1 MTSETAAATA
11 PALPAASTALPLPL
25 RFALREL
32 RGGLRGFVVFLACIA
47 LGVAAIAAVG
57 SVSRAMTDGLAR
69 QGQAILGGDIA
80 FTLVQRQASA
90 PERAFL
96 ESHGPVSEIAAIRG
110 MARLLDG
117 SDQALVEI
125 KAVDGAYPLYGAL
138 KAADGVDAAA
148 ALDAGRAL
156 ADPELFSRL
165 GLSPGDRIIVG
176 ETQLTLAG
184 EIADE
189 PDKLATGLGF
199 GPRLLISK
207 ATLEQTG
214 LVQPGSL
221 VQWSYR
227 LRLPPGTSDDDVA
240 ALTETANTTLPQAG
254 WQIRSRDD
262 ASPGLKRNISQFA
275 QYLTLVG
282 LAALIVGGVGV
293 ANAVGAFM
301 EVKRPVIA
309 TLRSLGA
316 PCRLVT
322 QLYLIQILMIAL
334 IGVVIGL
341 AIGALVPVLALQ
353 FLADVLPVGAETGF
367 YPGALAY
374 AALYGLMT
382 ALTFALVPLGR
393 AGDIAPTALFRD
405 AAAFGAT
412 RPRLA
417 FLALAILSAAVLA
430 GLAILLAYDRRIALY
445 FVIGV
450 AGAFL
455 LLRVVAWV
463 VTALARRAPRARST
477 EWRLAIGNIHRPGAL
492 TGSVVLSLGLGLTVL
507 VTIALIDGNLHRQL
521 TQSLPERAPSF
532 FFLDVQ
538 NSEAPAFLEFL
549 NKEVPDSTVESVPML
564 RGRIIALNQTPAAEI
579 TPAPDVAWALKGDR
593 GITFSAE
600 PPKNSRIVEG
610 KWWGADDAG
619 PPLVSMEA
627 GVARGLGVGP
637 GDTVTV
643 NVLGREITATI
654 ANLREVAWESLAIN
668 FVMVFS
674 PSTFAGAPYSML
686 ATLSYPGGAD
696 PAREAALMR
705 DTGKEFPAVTAIR
718 VREALE
724 RISTILDQ
732 LMLAI
737 RVASSIAL
745 AASVLVLAGAL
756 AAGHRQRLYDAVI
769 LKTLGATR
777 RQLLVAF
784 GLEYGLLGLATA
796 VFAVIAGSLAA
807 WGVVA
812 GVMNQ
817 PFMVFPVTAVGA
829 ALIAVALTI
838 GLGLAGT
845 WRLLGQKAA
854 PVLRNL

>member
-1 MTSETAAATA
+1 MTPS
-11 PALPAASTALPLPL
+11 SLPLPL

-32 RGGLRGFVVFLACIA
+32 RGGLRGFLVFLACIA

-80 FTLVQRQASA
+80 FTLVQRQAS
-90 PERAFL
+90 PEELAFL
-96 ESHGPVSEIAAIRG
+96 QKHGAVSEIASLRG
-110 MARLLDG
+110 MARLADG
-117 SDQALVEI
+117 SDQTLVEI
-125 KAVDGAYPLYGAL
+125 KAVDSAYPLYGAL
-138 KAADGVDAAA
+138 AAGDAVDATA
-148 ALDAGRAL
+148 ALNAGTAL
-156 ADPELFSRL
+156 ADPELFTRL
-165 GLSPGDRIIVG
+165 GVKIGDTIQVG
-176 ETQLTLAG
+176 TAKLKLAG
-184 EIADE
+184 QISDE

-199 GPRLLISK
+199 GPRLLVAK
-207 ATLEQTG
+207 NTLDATG

-227 LRLPPGTSDDDVA
+227 LRLPDGTPDSAVVNLVEA
-240 ALTETANTTLPQAG
+240 ANKDLPKAG
-254 WQIRSRDD
+254 WQVRSRDD

-301 EVKRPVIA
+301 ELKRPVIA

-316 PCRLVT
+316 PGGLVT
-322 QLYLIQILMIAL
+322 QLYLIQILLIAL
-334 IGVVIGL
+334 LGVAIGL
-341 AIGALVPVLALQ
+341 AIGALVPILALQ
-353 FLADVLPVGAETGF
+353 FLADVLPVGAETGI
-367 YPGALAY
+367 YPSALAY
-374 AALYGLMT
+374 AALYGLLT

-405 AAAFGAT
+405 GAAFGKV

-417 FLALAILSAAVLA
+417 FLIAAIASAAVLA

-450 AGAFL
+450 AASFL
-455 LLRVVAWV
+455 LLRLVAWA
-463 VTALARRAPRARST
+463 VTALARRAPRLAST
-477 EWRLAIGNIHRPGAL
+477 EWRLAVGNIHRPGAL

-521 TQSLPERAPSF
+521 TQSLPDRAPSF

-538 NSEAPAFLEFL
+538 NSEAPAFVDFL
-549 NKEVPDSTVESVPML
+549 KKEIPDATVESVPML
-564 RGRIIALNQTPAAEI
+564 RGRIIALNKTPADQV
-579 TPAPDVAWALKGDR
+579 TPTPEVAWVLKGDR
-593 GITFSAE
+593 GVTFSATL
-600 PPKNSRIVEG
+600 PKNSRLSAG
-610 KWWGADDAG
+610 KWWAEDYSG
-619 PPLVSMEA
+619 PPLVSMEGNA
-627 GVARGLGVGP
+627 ARGLGLKP

-654 ANLREVAWESLAIN
+654 ANLREVEWESLAIN

-674 PSTFAGAPYSML
+674 PSAFAGAPYSVL
-686 ATLSYPGGAD
+686 ATLSYPGHVD
-696 PAREAALMR
+696 PTREATLMR
-705 DTGKEFPAVTAIR
+705 DAGKQFPSVTAIR
-718 VREALE
+718 VREALD
-724 RISTILDQ
+724 RISSILDQ

-777 RQLLVAF
+777 GQLLKAF

-796 VFAVIAGSLAA
+796 VFAVLAGSLAA

-812 GVMNQ
+812 GVMGQ
-817 PFMVFPVTAVGA
+817 PFAVFPVTAMAA
-829 ALIAVALTI
+829 ALIAVTLTI

>member
-1 MTSETAAATA
+1 MTTS
-11 PALPAASTALPLPL
+11 SLPLPL

-32 RGGLRGFVVFLACIA
+32 RGGLRGFLVFLACIA

-69 QGQAILGGDIA
+69 QGQAILGGDVA
-80 FTLVQRQASA
+80 FTLVQRQAS
-90 PERAFL
+90 PEERAFL
-96 ESHGPVSEIAAIRG
+96 EKHGAVSEIASLRG
-110 MARLLDG
+110 MARLADG
-117 SDQALVEI
+117 SDQTLVEI
-125 KAVDGAYPLYGAL
+125 KAVDSPYPLYGTLTAGD
-138 KAADGVDAAA
+138 AVDARA
-148 ALDAGRAL
+148 ALNAGTAL
-156 ADPELFSRL
+156 ADPELFTRL
-165 GLSPGDRIIVG
+165 GVKIGDTIQVG
-176 ETQLTLAG
+176 TAKLKLAG
-184 EIADE
+184 PITDE

-199 GPRLLISK
+199 GPRLLISRN
-207 ATLEQTG
+207 TLDATG

-227 LRLPPGTSDDDVA
+227 LRMPDGTSDSAVA
-240 ALTETANTTLPQAG
+240 NLVEAANKDLPKAG
-254 WQIRSRDD
+254 WQVRSRDD

-301 EVKRPVIA
+301 ELKRPVIA

-316 PCRLVT
+316 PGNLVT
-322 QLYLIQILMIAL
+322 QIYLIQILLIAL
-334 IGVVIGL
+334 LGVVIGL
-341 AIGALVPVLALQ
+341 VLGALVPIVALQ

-367 YPGALAY
+367 YPSALAY
-374 AALYGLMT
+374 AALYGLLT

-405 AAAFGAT
+405 GAAFGKV

-417 FLALAILSAAVLA
+417 FLVAAILSAVVLA
-430 GLAILLAYDRRIALY
+430 GLAILLAYDQRIALY

-450 AGAFL
+450 AASFG
-455 LLRVVAWV
+455 LLRLVAWG
-463 VTALARRAPRARST
+463 VTALARRAPRLAST
-477 EWRLAIGNIHRPGAL
+477 EWRLAVGNIHRPGAL

-538 NSEAPAFLEFL
+538 NSEAPAFVDFL
-549 NKEVPDSTVESVPML
+549 KKEIPDATVESVPML
-564 RGRIIALNQTPAAEI
+564 RGRIIALNQTPAEQA
-579 TPAPDVAWALKGDR
+579 TPTPEVAWVLKGDR
-593 GITFSAE
+593 GVTFSATM
-600 PPKNSRIVEG
+600 PKNSRLSAGE
-610 KWWGADDAG
+610 WWAEDYIG
-619 PPLVSMEA
+619 PPLVSMEGNA
-627 GVARGLGVGP
+627 ARGLGLKP
-637 GDTVTV
+637 GDTITV

-654 ANLREVAWESLAIN
+654 ANLREVEWESLAIN

-674 PSTFAGAPYSML
+674 PSAFAGAPYSVL
-686 ATLSYPGGAD
+686 ATLAHAGEAN
-696 PAREAALMR
+696 PAAEAKLMR
-705 DTGKEFPAVTAIR
+705 DAGVEFPSVTAIR
-718 VREALE
+718 VREALD
-724 RISTILDQ
+724 RISSILGQ

-777 RQLLVAF
+777 GQLLYAF

-796 VFAVIAGSLAA
+796 AFAVLAGSLAA

-812 GVMNQ
+812 GVMGQ
-817 PFMVFPVTAVGA
+817 PFAVFPVTALAA
-829 ALIAVALTI
+829 ALIAVTLTI

>member
-1 MTSETAAATA
+1 MTTS
-11 PALPAASTALPLPL
+11 SLPLPL

-32 RGGLRGFVVFLACIA
+32 RGGLRGFLVFLACIA

-69 QGQAILGGDIA
+69 QGQAILGGDVA
-80 FTLVQRQASA
+80 FTLVQRQAS
-90 PERAFL
+90 PEERAFL
-96 ESHGPVSEIAAIRG
+96 EKHGTVSEITSLRG
-110 MARLLDG
+110 MARLADG
-117 SDQALVEI
+117 SDQTLVEI
-125 KAVDGAYPLYGAL
+125 KAVDSPYPLYGTLTAGD
-138 KAADGVDAAA
+138 AVDATA
-148 ALDAGRAL
+148 ALNAGTAL
-156 ADPELFSRL
+156 ADPELFTRL
-165 GLSPGDRIIVG
+165 GVKIGDTIQVG
-176 ETQLTLAG
+176 TAKLKLAG
-184 EIADE
+184 PITDE

-199 GPRLLISK
+199 GPRLLVSRN
-207 ATLEQTG
+207 TLDATG

-227 LRLPPGTSDDDVA
+227 LRMADGSPDSAVA
-240 ALTETANTTLPQAG
+240 DLVEAANKTLPQAG
-254 WQIRSRDD
+254 WQVRSRDD
-262 ASPGLKRNISQFA
+262 ASPGLKQNISRFA

-301 EVKRPVIA
+301 ELKRPVIA

-316 PCRLVT
+316 PGNLVT
-322 QLYLIQILMIAL
+322 QLYLIQILL
-334 IGVVIGL
+334 ISLLGVAIGL
-341 AIGALVPVLALQ
+341 VLGALVPVLALQ
-353 FLADVLPVGAETGF
+353 FLADVLPVGAETGL
-367 YPGALAY
+367 YPSALGY
-374 AALYGLMT
+374 AALYGLLT

-405 AAAFGAT
+405 GAAFGKV

-417 FLALAILSAAVLA
+417 FLVAAILSAVVLA
-430 GLAILLAYDRRIALY
+430 GLAILLAYDQRIALY

-450 AGAFL
+450 AASFA
-455 LLRVVAWV
+455 LLRLVAWG
-463 VTALARRAPRARST
+463 VTALARRMPRLAST
-477 EWRLAIGNIHRPGAL
+477 EWRLAVGNIHRPGAL

-538 NSEAPAFLEFL
+538 NSEAPAFVDFL
-549 NKEVPDSTVESVPML
+549 KKEIPDATVESVPML
-564 RGRIIALNQTPAAEI
+564 RGRIIALNQTPAEKA
-579 TPAPDVAWALKGDR
+579 TPTPEVAWVLKGDR
-593 GITFSAE
+593 GVTFSATM
-600 PPKNSRIVEG
+600 PKNSRLSAG
-610 KWWGADDAG
+610 KWWAEDYSG
-619 PPLVSMEA
+619 PPLVSMEGNA
-627 GVARGLGVGP
+627 ARGLGLKP

-654 ANLREVAWESLAIN
+654 ANLREVEWESLAIN

-674 PSTFAGAPYSML
+674 PSAFAGAPYSVL
-686 ATLSYPGGAD
+686 ATLAHPG
-696 PAREAALMR
+696 EANPTAEAKLMR
-705 DTGKEFPAVTAIR
+705 DAGVEFPSVTAIR
-718 VREALE
+718 VREALD
-724 RISTILDQ
+724 RISSILGQ

-777 RQLLVAF
+777 GQLLYAF

-796 VFAVIAGSLAA
+796 VFAVLAGSLAA

-812 GVMNQ
+812 GVMGQ
-817 PFMVFPVTAVGA
+817 PFAVFPLTALAA
-829 ALIAVALTI
+829 ALIAVTLTI

>member
-1 MTSETAAATA
+1 MTT
-11 PALPAASTALPLPL
+11 STLPLPL

-32 RGGLRGFVVFLACIA
+32 RGGLSGFLVFLACIA

-69 QGQAILGGDIA
+69 QGQAILGGDVA
-80 FTLVQRQASA
+80 FTLVQRQAS
-90 PERAFL
+90 PEELAFL
-96 ESHGPVSEIAAIRG
+96 EKHGTVSEIASLRG
-110 MARLLDG
+110 MARLADG
-117 SDQALVEI
+117 SDQTLVEI
-125 KAVDGAYPLYGAL
+125 KAVDSAYPLYGTLSAGD
-138 KAADGVDAAA
+138 AVDAIA
-148 ALDAGRAL
+148 ALNAGTAL
-156 ADPELFSRL
+156 ADPELFTRL
-165 GLSPGDRIIVG
+165 GVKIGDTIQVG
-176 ETQLTLAG
+176 TARLKLAG
-184 EIADE
+184 QISDE

-199 GPRLLISK
+199 GPRLLI
-207 ATLEQTG
+207 ARNTLESTG

-227 LRLPPGTSDDDVA
+227 LRMPAGSPDSAVVDLVEQANKDLPK
-240 ALTETANTTLPQAG
+240 AG
-254 WQIRSRDD
+254 WQVRSRDD

-301 EVKRPVIA
+301 ELKRPVIA

-316 PCRLVT
+316 PGRLVT
-322 QLYLIQILMIAL
+322 QLYLIQILLIAL
-334 IGVVIGL
+334 LGVVIGL
-341 AIGALVPVLALQ
+341 AIGALVPILALQ
-353 FLADVLPVGAETGF
+353 FLADVLPVGAETGI
-367 YPGALAY
+367 YPSALAY
-374 AALYGLMT
+374 AALYGLLT

-405 AAAFGAT
+405 GAAFGKV

-417 FLALAILSAAVLA
+417 FLIAAIASAAVLA

-450 AGAFL
+450 AASFL
-455 LLRVVAWV
+455 LLRLVAWA
-463 VTALARRAPRARST
+463 VTALAHRAPRLAST
-477 EWRLAIGNIHRPGAL
+477 EWRLAVGNIHRPGAL

-538 NSEAPAFLEFL
+538 NSEAPAFVDFL
-549 NKEVPDSTVESVPML
+549 KKEIPDATVESVPML
-564 RGRIIALNQTPAAEI
+564 RGRIIALNKIPADQATP
-579 TPAPDVAWALKGDR
+579 TPEVAWVLKGDR
-593 GITFSAE
+593 GVTFSATL
-600 PPKNSRIVEG
+600 PKNSRLSAG
-610 KWWGADDAG
+610 QWWAEDYSG
-619 PPLVSMEA
+619 PPLVSMEGNA
-627 GVARGLGVGP
+627 ARGLGLKP

-654 ANLREVAWESLAIN
+654 ANLREVEWESLAIN

-674 PSTFAGAPYSML
+674 PSAFAGAPYSVL
-686 ATLSYPGGAD
+686 ATLSYPGHAD
-696 PAREAALMR
+696 PTREATLMR
-705 DTGKEFPAVTAIR
+705 DAGTQFPSVTAIR
-718 VREALE
+718 VREALD
-724 RISTILDQ
+724 RISSILGQ

-777 RQLLVAF
+777 GQLLKAF

-796 VFAVIAGSLAA
+796 IFAVLAGSLAA

-812 GVMNQ
+812 GVMSQ
-817 PFMVFPVTAVGA
+817 PFAVFPVTAAAA
-829 ALIAVALTI
+829 ALIAVTLTI

>member
-1 MTSETAAATA
+1 MKTSS
-11 PALPAASTALPLPL
+11 LVLPL

-32 RGGLRGFVVFLACIA
+32 RGGLGGFIVFLACIA

-69 QGQAILGGDIA
+69 QGQSILGGDIA
-80 FTLVQRQASA
+80 FTLVQRQAT
-90 PERAFL
+90 PEERAFL
-96 ESHGPVSEIAAIRG
+96 EKQGAISEIASLRG
-110 MARLLDG
+110 MARLADG
-117 SDQALVEI
+117 SDQTLVEI
-125 KAVDGAYPLYGAL
+125 KAVDGAYPLYGSL
-138 KAADGVDAAA
+138 KADNGIDPMA
-148 ALDAGRAL
+148 ALHAGSAL

-165 GLSPGDRIIVG
+165 GLKIGDTVQVG
-176 ETQLTLAG
+176 TAKLTLAG

-199 GPRLLISK
+199 GPRLLISRT
-207 ATLEQTG
+207 TLESTG

-227 LRLPPGTSDDDVA
+227 LRLPDGSPDSAVVDLVEA
-240 ALTETANTTLPQAG
+240 ANQALPKAG
-254 WQIRSRDD
+254 WQVRSRDD

-316 PCRLVT
+316 PGGLITR
-322 QLYLIQILMIAL
+322 LYLIQILLIAL
-334 IGVVIGL
+334 LGVVIGL
-341 AIGALVPVLALQ
+341 AIGALVPVVALR
-353 FLADVLPVGAETGF
+353 FLVDVLPVGAETGF
-367 YPGALAY
+367 YPGALGY
-374 AALYGLMT
+374 AALFGLLT

-405 AAAFGAT
+405 ASAFGKA

-417 FLALAILSAAVLA
+417 FLAAAILSATVLA
-430 GLAILLAYDRRIALY
+430 GLAILLAHDRRIAFY
-445 FVIGV
+445 FVVGV
-450 AGAFL
+450 AASFL
-455 LLRVVAWV
+455 LLRLVAWA
-463 VTALARRAPRARST
+463 VTALARRAPRLASA
-477 EWRLAIGNIHRPGAL
+477 EWRLAIANIHRPGAL

-521 TQSLPERAPSF
+521 TQSLPDRAPSF

-538 NSEAPAFLEFL
+538 NSEAPAFVDFLE
-549 NKEVPDSTVESVPML
+549 KEIPGATVESVPML
-564 RGRIIALNQTPAAEI
+564 RGRIVALNQTPADQA
-579 TPAPDVAWALKGDR
+579 TPTPDVAWVLKGDR
-593 GITFSAE
+593 GVTFSATI
-600 PPKNSRIVEG
+600 PSNSRLSAGE
-610 KWWGADDAG
+610 WWAADYTG

-627 GVARGLGVGP
+627 GVARGLGLTT

-654 ANLREVAWESLAIN
+654 ANLREVEWESLAIN
-668 FVMVFS
+668 FVLVFS
-674 PSTFAGAPYSML
+674 PSTFAGAPYSVL
-686 ATLSYPGGAD
+686 ATLAQSGPAD
-696 PAREAALMR
+696 PAAEAKLMR
-705 DTGKEFPAVTAIR
+705 DAGTAFPSVTAIR
-718 VREALE
+718 VREALD
-724 RISTILDQ
+724 RISSILDQ

-777 RQLLVAF
+777 GQLLKAF

-796 VFAVIAGSLAA
+796 FFAVLAGSLAA

-812 GVMNQ
+812 GVMGQ
-817 PFMVFPVTAVGA
+817 PFAVFPMTALVA
-829 ALIAVALTI
+829 AFVAVALTI

>member
-1 MTSETAAATA
+1 MTT
-11 PALPAASTALPLPL
+11 STLPLPL

-32 RGGLRGFVVFLACIA
+32 RGGLSGFLVFLACIA

-69 QGQAILGGDIA
+69 QGQAILGGDVA
-80 FTLVQRQASA
+80 FTLVQRQAS
-90 PERAFL
+90 PEERGFL
-96 ESHGPVSEIAAIRG
+96 EKHGTVSEIGSLRG
-110 MARLLDG
+110 MARLADG
-117 SDQALVEI
+117 SDQTLVEI
-125 KAVDGAYPLYGAL
+125 KAVDSAYPLYGTL
-138 KAADGVDAAA
+138 KAGEAVDATA
-148 ALDAGRAL
+148 ALNAGSAL
-156 ADPELFSRL
+156 ADPELFTRL
-165 GLSPGDRIIVG
+165 GVKIGDVVQVG
-176 ETQLTLAG
+176 TARLTLAG

-207 ATLEQTG
+207 PTLDSTG

-221 VQWSYR
+221 VQWTYR
-227 LRLPPGTSDDDVA
+227 LRMPDGTPDSAVVDLVEAANKALPK
-240 ALTETANTTLPQAG
+240 AG
-254 WQIRSRDD
+254 WQVRSRDD

-301 EVKRPVIA
+301 ELKRPVIA

-316 PCRLVT
+316 AGGLVT
-322 QLYLIQILMIAL
+322 RLYLIQILLIAL
-334 IGVVIGL
+334 LGVVIGL
-341 AIGALVPVLALQ
+341 AIGALVPVVALQ

-367 YPGALAY
+367 YPTALGY
-374 AALYGLMT
+374 AALYGLLT

-405 AAAFGAT
+405 GAAFGKM

-417 FLALAILSAAVLA
+417 FLIAAIVSAAVLA

-450 AGAFL
+450 AASFL
-455 LLRVVAWV
+455 LLRLVAWA
-463 VTALARRAPRARST
+463 VTALARRAPRFAST
-477 EWRLAIGNIHRPGAL
+477 EWRLAVGNIHRPGAL

-521 TQSLPERAPSF
+521 TQSLPDRAPSF

-538 NSEAPAFLEFL
+538 NAEAPAFMDFL
-549 NKEVPDSTVESVPML
+549 RKEIPDATVESVPML
-564 RGRIIALNQTPAAEI
+564 RGRIVALNKTPTDQA
-579 TPAPDVAWALKGDR
+579 TPTPEVAWVLKGDR
-593 GITFSAE
+593 GVTFAATI
-600 PPKNSRIVEG
+600 PKNSRLSEG
-610 KWWGADDAG
+610 EWWAADYAG

-627 GVARGLGVGP
+627 GVARGLGLKT

-654 ANLREVAWESLAIN
+654 ANLREVEWESLAIN
-668 FVMVFS
+668 FVLVFS
-674 PSTFAGAPYSML
+674 PSAFTGAPYSVL
-686 ATLSYPGGAD
+686 ATLAHPGVAD
-696 PAREAALMR
+696 PAAEARLMR
-705 DTGKEFPAVTAIR
+705 DAGTEFPSVTAIR
-718 VREALE
+718 VREALD
-724 RISTILDQ
+724 RISSILDQ

-777 RQLLVAF
+777 GQLLKAF

-796 VFAVIAGSLAA
+796 VFAVLAGSLAA

-812 GVMNQ
+812 GVMGQ
-817 PFMVFPVTAVGA
+817 PFTVFPVTALAA

>member
-1 MTSETAAATA
+1 MTSQASLTAAA
-11 PALPAASTALPLPL
+11 PLLRPSLALPLPL

-69 QGQAILGGDIA
+69 QGQSILGGDIA
-80 FTLVQRQASA
+80 FTLVQRQAA
-90 PERAFL
+90 HDELRFL
-96 ESHGPVSEIAAIRG
+96 EHHGAVSEIASLRG
-110 MARLLDG
+110 MARLPDG

-125 KAVDGAYPLYGAL
+125 KAVDAAYPLYGTL
-138 KAADGVDAAA
+138 KAAEDVDATA
-148 ALDAGRAL
+148 ALNAGRAL
-156 ADPELFSRL
+156 ADPELFTRL
-165 GLSPGDRIIVG
+165 GLKPGDEISIGATR
-176 ETQLTLAG
+176 LTLAG
-184 EIADE
+184 AIADE

-199 GPRLLISK
+199 GPRLLMSK
-207 ATLEQTG
+207 TALEATG

-227 LRLPPGTSDDDVA
+227 LRLPHGAPDSAVTS
-240 ALTETANTTLPQAG
+240 LTDTANEDFPKAG

-262 ASPGLKRNISQFA
+262 ASPGLKRNIGQFA

-316 PCRLVT
+316 PGRLIT
-322 QLYLIQILMIAL
+322 QIYLIQILLIAL
-334 IGVVIGL
+334 IGVAIGL
-341 AIGALVPVLALQ
+341 AIGAMVPVIALR
-353 FLADVLPVGAETGF
+353 FLADVLPVGAQTGF

-405 AAAFGAT
+405 GAAYGKS

-417 FLALAILSAAVLA
+417 FLGLAILSAAVLA
-430 GLAILLAYDRRIALY
+430 GLAVLLAYDRRIAIY
-445 FVIGV
+445 FVVAV

-455 LLRVVAWV
+455 LLRIVALV
-463 VTALARRAPRARST
+463 VTALARRAPRARSA

-521 TQSLPERAPSF
+521 TQSLPDRAPSF

-538 NSEAPAFLEFL
+538 NSEAPAFIDFL
-549 NKEVPDSTVESVPML
+549 KKEVPTGTVESVPML
-564 RGRIIALNQTPAAEI
+564 RGRIIALNQTPADQV

-593 GITFSAE
+593 GVTFSAE
-600 PPKNSRIVEG
+600 PPKNSRLVEG
-610 KWWGADDAG
+610 EWWPADYAG

-627 GVARGLGVGP
+627 GVARGLGVKP

-674 PSTFAGAPYSML
+674 PSTFAGAPYSVL
-686 ATLSYPGGAD
+686 ATLSYPGGAE

-718 VREALE
+718 VREALD
-724 RISTILDQ
+724 RISSILDQ

-777 RQLLVAF
+777 RQLLYAF

-796 VFAVIAGSLAA
+796 IFAVLAGSLAA

-812 GVMNQ
+812 GVMKQ
-817 PFMVFPVTAVGA
+817 PFAVFPVTAIAA